1 MRTSVCIPNLLWV
14 WGGFPDSSV
23 GKGSACNAGYP
34 GWIPGLGRCA
44 GERIGYPLQYSWAS
58 LVALRVKNPSA
69 MRETWVWSLGWKD
82 PLEKGTAIPLQYSG
96 LENSMDCLVHGVAKR
111 WTRLSD
117 THSLTQFKPVSGG
130 WAIALIALSS
140 WVMHSAWSP
149 LCNRA
154 VKTDRLKYWWFNFPQ
169 FTAFPLRSGSFS
181 SLTLLSL
188 LQFLKINCLF
198 IFP

>member
-96 LENSMDCLVHGVAKR
+96 LENSMDCIVHGVAKR

-140 WVMHSAWSP
+140 WVMHSAPEWCTQHEVHCVTEQWRQIGWNTDGLISP
-149 LCNRA
+149 N
-154 VKTDRLKYWWFNFPQ
+154 
-169 FTAFPLRSGSFS
+169 S
-181 SLTLLSL
+181 LLSL
-188 LQFLKINCLF
+188 LGLDLSQV
-198 IFP
+198 